1 MKKLLFVL
9 TVLLTFCSCAKN
21 YPQLVKDKVEQYK
34 KEGKIILNQSNDS
47 TGKEHYI
54 VYADVQN
61 QIIGVD
67 TLGDGVREI
76 HLGKKKKYEPDIKV
90 KKDEGMNVVFREF
103 LESEMSL
110 TKDGK
115 LMSDKVKFNISKV
128 YKDKYLVCRN
138 SEADLVYKKEEWIR
152 IIFLNQEDAY
162 YVIDMNKEDK
172 INTDGSIECEEG
184 TGIYS
189 LINED
194 ENYAWPDYESD
205 NDEDLGPY
213 YIDRYHTDVV
223 VKVKILPN
231 GEIIPSE
238 DYADWCGIHV
248 PFKDFATWESFEPYV
263 LKVVEKEK
271 YDNQSYW
278 NCMNCGRIVKSETE
292 PENSMCNV
300 RDFFSGRDYMK
311 LHRWVNIGHAGTNR
325 YQCGK
330 CGQRVETEDY
340 PAVANC
346 PEGSGHVWQE
356 I

>member
-1 MKKLLFVL
+1 MKKLLFMF
-9 TVLLTFCSCAKN
+9 TVLLAFCSCAKD
-21 YPQLVKDKVEQYK
+21 YPQLVKDKAELYK
-34 KEGKIILNQSNDS
+34 NEGKIILNQSNDS

-76 HLGKKKKYEPDIKV
+76 HLGKKKEFNPELKV
-90 KKDEGMNVVFREF
+90 KKGEGMKVAFYE
-103 LESEMSL
+103 LSESTISL

-115 LMSDKVKFNISKV
+115 LLWDKEKYNISDV
-128 YKDKYLVCRN
+128 YKDKYLVC
-138 SEADLVYKKEEWIR
+138 KKEDMKQI
-152 IIFLNQEDAY
+152 LLLDQEEAY
-162 YVIDMNKEDK
+162 HVVDMYEEDK
-172 INTDGSIECEEG
+172 INTDGSIDFDAG
-184 TGIYS
+184 TGIYM

-194 ENYAWPDYESD
+194 ENYEWPSPD
-205 NDEDLGPY
+205 NIEDPDPY
-213 YIDRYHTDVV
+213 YIDRYHTDVI

-231 GEIIPSE
+231 GEIIPSQ
-238 DYADWCGIHV
+238 DYADWGGIHV
-248 PFKDFATWESFEPYV
+248 PFKDFATWETFEPYV

-278 NCMNCGRIVKSETE
+278 NCTNCGRIVKSETE
-292 PENSMCNV
+292 PENSMCNA

-311 LHRWVNIGHAGTNR
+311 LHHWVNIGKAGPNK

-330 CGQRVETEDY
+330 CGQRVETDDY
-340 PAVANC
+340 PAVSNC
-346 PEGSGHVWQE
+346 PEGSGHVWEE

>member
-1 MKKLLFVL
+1 MKKLLFIL

-21 YPQLVKDKVEQYK
+21 YPQLVKDKAEQYK

-54 VYADVQN
+54 VYADVPN

-76 HLGKKKKYEPDIKV
+76 HLGKKKEYRPDIKV
-90 KKDEGMNVVFREF
+90 KKNEGMKVAFYEWA
-103 LESEMSL
+103 ESTISL

-115 LMSDKVKFNISKV
+115 LLRNKEKYNISNV
-128 YKDKYLVCRN
+128 YKDKYLVC
-138 SEADLVYKKEEWIR
+138 KKEDWKQI
-152 IIFLNQEDAY
+152 LLLGQVDAY

-184 TGIYS
+184 TGIYM

-194 ENYAWPDYESD
+194 ENYAWPDYESY
-205 NDEDLGPY
+205 NDEKPDQY
-213 YIDRYHTDVV
+213 YIDRYHNGVV
-223 VKVKILPN
+223 VKVKIFPN
-231 GEIIPSE
+231 GEIVPSE

-248 PFKDFATWESFEPYV
+248 PLKDFATWESFEPYV
-263 LKVVEKEK
+263 LKMIEKQK

-340 PAVANC
+340 PSVANC